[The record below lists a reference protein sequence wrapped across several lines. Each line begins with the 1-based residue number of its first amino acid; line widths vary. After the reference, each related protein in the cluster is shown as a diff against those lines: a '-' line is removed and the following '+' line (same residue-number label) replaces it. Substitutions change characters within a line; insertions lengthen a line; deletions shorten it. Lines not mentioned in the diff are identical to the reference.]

1 MRGGVCV
8 VGLPEAR
15 DLSLG
20 RSLSLLPSGLGAAL
34 GEDLP
39 ALLGPELSEPLIR
52 SGYRP
57 RSRHEFAN
65 LSFPKLVVFGDLT
78 HFCDWVVFSQLAGVS
93 SGSAHM
99 HGDRCR

>member
-8 VGLPEAR
+8 IGLPEAR

-20 RSLSLLPSGLGAAL
+20 RPLSLLPSGLGAAL

-39 ALLGPELSEPLIR
+39 ALLGPELSEPLVV

-57 RSRHEFAN
+57 PSRHEF
-65 LSFPKLVVFGDLT
+65 VFLKGEKT
-78 HFCDWVVFSQLAGVS
+78 
-93 SGSAHM
+93 
-99 HGDRCR
+99 